1 MAVDTS
7 LDTDPKQNNGTTEIR
22 LFDKELK
29 EDHLVN
35 VDLPD
40 LKEKRFCQNSLVHF
54 TEIASFS

>member
-1 MAVDTS
+1 MAVDTG
-7 LDTDPKQNNGTTEIR
+7 LDVDPKQNNGTTEIR
-22 LFDKELK
+22 LFNKELK

-40 LKEKRFCQNSLVHF
+40 LKENRFCQNSLVRF